1 MSIFRLLSFATC
13 THFSMSAFMK
23 DVNSSGELIGTSS
36 PDCSNHC
43 LIAGTW
49 AASFIAALSF
59 AMIGSGRSGRSEQ
72 GGHGVET
79 LGDRF
84 VKGRNIRQDK
94 RALQR
99 WSSR

>member
-1 MSIFRLLSFATC
+1 
-13 THFSMSAFMK
+13 
-23 DVNSSGELIGTSS
+23 
-36 PDCSNHC
+36 
-43 LIAGTW
+43 
-49 AASFIAALSF
+49 LSF